1 MNRQCL
7 PFLTCMFLSLPAQM
21 VAMSGGDPAAGRAV
35 YEKSCR
41 TCHGAAGQGN
51 PAMVKAS
58 KGAMQ
63 DLSSK
68 EVQSRTDEQLARD
81 IAGGTGQKK
90 AIKPLPEKDMKDVV
104 AFVRTLAKK

>member
-1 MNRQCL
+1 MK
-7 PFLTCMFLSLPAQM
+7 LSLPPLLTCILMSLPAHM
-21 VAMSGGDPAAGRAV
+21 VAKSGGDPEAGRAV

-41 TCHGAAGQGN
+41 TCHGATGQGN

-58 KGAMQ
+58 KGALQ

-68 EVQSRTDEQLARD
+68 EVQSRTDEQLAKD

-90 AIKPLPEKDMKDVV
+90 AIKPLPEKQMKDVI
-104 AFVRTLAKK
+104 AFVRTMAKK